1 MWLDDLLPRDEAS
14 EGVRTRES
22 AGHQRV
28 EIHAVGLPA
37 FARIDQQLA
46 VIVLGRFDI
55 DAESRRR
62 RDNRVVERMRRLTVG
77 IQIGIHIEELAER
90 YLAAHSLQ
98 IHSRSVLRADLQVR
112 LVEMTVI
119 AVSIPSDEV
128 GQLPLS
134 GC

>member
-1 MWLDDLLPRDEAS
+1 MWLDDLFPRDEAS
-14 EGVRTRES
+14 EGVRTWKS

-37 FARIDQQLA
+37 FTRIDQQLA
-46 VIVLGRFDI
+46 IVVLGRFDI

-62 RDNRVVERMRRLTVG
+62 WDNRVVERMRRLAVG
-77 IQIGIHIEELAER
+77 IQIRIHIEELAER

-98 IHSRSVLRADLQVR
+98 IHSRSVLRTDLQVR
-112 LVEMTVI
+112 LVEMTVV

>member
-14 EGVRTRES
+14 EGVRTREA

-28 EIHAVGLPA
+28 EIHTVGLPA
-37 FARIDQQLA
+37 FTRIDQQLA
-46 VIVLGRFDI
+46 IVVLGRFDI

-62 RDNRVVERMRRLTVG
+62 RDNRVVERMRRLAIR

-98 IHSRSVLRADLQVR
+98 IHSRSVLRTDLQVR

-128 GQLPLS
+128 GQFPLS
-134 GC
+134 GG

>member
-14 EGVRTRES
+14 EGVRTRE
-22 AGHQRV
+22 APGHQRV

-37 FARIDQQLA
+37 FTRIDQQLA
-46 VIVLGRFDI
+46 VVVLGRFDI

-62 RDNRVVERMRRLTVG
+62 RDNRVVERMRRLAVG

-98 IHSRSVLRADLQVR
+98 IHSRSVLRTDLQVR